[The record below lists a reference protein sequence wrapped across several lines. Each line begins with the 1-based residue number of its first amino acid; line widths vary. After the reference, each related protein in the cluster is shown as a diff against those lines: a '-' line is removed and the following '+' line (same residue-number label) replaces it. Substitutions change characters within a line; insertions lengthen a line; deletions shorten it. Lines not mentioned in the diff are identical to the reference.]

1 MSRRHFLLTPLLLYA
16 GSLMAAENTTPVPVL
31 PSDACPLNSGGPSL
45 LGTRWR
51 LFSMYDNKIPD
62 DLAITM
68 EVGENDMSGIGG
80 CNNYQAIF
88 ERIGNRGFKVLKID
102 QSRKPCEVLRPGPGE
117 PTINVGTWEGS
128 YLRILR
134 RAGSVNQQG
143 LALQFYDFNGKPSI
157 VFVKQL
163 SQSA

>member
-16 GSLMAAENTTPVPVL
+16 GHLAAAETTTPAPAL
-31 PSDACPLNSGGPSL
+31 PADACPLNSGGPSL

-51 LFSMYDNKIPD
+51 LFSIYGNKIPD

-68 EVGENDMSGIGG
+68 NVGENDMSGMGG
-80 CNNYQAIF
+80 CNNYQAVF
-88 ERIGNRGFKVLKID
+88 ERIGNRGFKVIKID
-102 QSRKPCEVLRPGPGE
+102 QSRKPCEVLRPAPGV

-134 RAGSVNQQG
+134 RAGSVHQQG
-143 LALQFYDFNGKPSI
+143 LALQFYDFNGQPSI